1 MIILSNFTCKSTFC
15 VINNPEYVITYKH
28 NEAGELIKDD
38 DGKPVILEQTP
49 TEYYGCTPQQI
60 CDDVL
65 NKWISDGDNHT
76 GAVLYCESALGLP
89 HLHCVF
95 ESKTTF
101 RPLVVLKRLF
111 PKIHIE
117 PTKGNKKDV
126 EDYINKVGKF
136 EEKGEKIIAKS
147 QVGEIIGCQGRRS
160 DLISFNEI
168 YDLINVENM
177 TPNDI
182 YDKFPQALK
191 SQGIVE
197 KIYFRKR
204 VKETDLIRNVN
215 VTWYCGQTGCGKTY
229 NYVRLCEEYGEDNVY
244 MVSDYNAPF
253 DNYLGQDI
261 IFFDEFRGQIPL
273 PTMLICLQGYKQEI
287 HARYYNKVALWTK
300 VYISSPVTPYE
311 VYTRYR
317 DTEGNNDKLQ
327 QLYRRINDVV
337 FCSKIDTPCRSYYF
351 QTRFDCE
358 LDGSA
363 ENLYMQ
369 FSLEKSAY
377 NGFINIGQAQN
388 ISDCVYVKEIATE

>member
-1 MIILSNFTCKSTFC
+1 MSSFNCRSTFC
-15 VINNPEYVITYKH
+15 VINNPEYEITYKH
-28 NEAGELIKDD
+28 NEAGELLKDETT
-38 DGKPVILEQTP
+38 GQPIVLEQTP
-49 TEYYGCTPQQI
+49 TEYFGCTPQQI

-76 GAVLYCESALGLP
+76 GAVLYCESALGLK

-95 ESKTTF
+95 ESKSTF

-117 PTKGNKKDV
+117 VTKGTKKDV

-136 EEKGEKIIAKS
+136 EEKGEQIIARS
-147 QVGEIIGCQGRRS
+147 QVGEIVGCQGRRS
-160 DLISFNEI
+160 DLISFQEI
-168 YDLINVENM
+168 YDMIYLEDM
-177 TPNDI
+177 RPDQI

-244 MVSDYNAPF
+244 MVSDYKAPF
-253 DNYLGQDI
+253 DEYMGQDI
-261 IFFDEFRGQIPL
+261 VFFDEFRGQIPL
-273 PTMLICLQGYKQEI
+273 STFLICLQGYKQSI
-287 HARYYNKVALWTK
+287 HARYNNKVALWTK

-311 VYTRYR
+311 VYTRYH

-327 QLYRRINDVV
+327 QLYRRINDIV
-337 FCSKIDTPCRSYYF
+337 FCSKIDTGSRSYYF

-358 LDGSA
+358 LNGSA
-363 ENLYMQ
+363 DDLYIRFDYELKTYQ
-369 FSLEKSAY
+369 
-377 NGFINIGQAQN
+377 GFIDVGQARS
-388 ISDCVYVKEIATE
+388 ISDCVYIKENA